1 LTSAIFFF
9 RLYTYGNNF
18 YESACQ
24 NLDIAGFAGSLQ
36 TFSACTSLHKHW
48 QENFENTDGKNR
60 LIPQGDRRDDF
71 ALSLKFLARKSWIF

>member
-1 LTSAIFFF
+1 LASAKKKF
-9 RLYTYGNNF
+9 RLYIYGNNC

-48 QENFENTDGKNR
+48 QENCENTDG
-60 LIPQGDRRDDF
+60 LEVCWQD
-71 ALSLKFLARKSWIF
+71 LSKQEA